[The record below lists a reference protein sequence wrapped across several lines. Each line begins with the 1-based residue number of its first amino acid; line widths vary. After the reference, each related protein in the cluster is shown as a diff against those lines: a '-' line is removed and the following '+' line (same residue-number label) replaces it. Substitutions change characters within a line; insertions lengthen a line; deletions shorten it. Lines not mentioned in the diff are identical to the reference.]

1 MPVFAYEG
9 RGATGEVKKGSIE
22 AADLEAARARLRL
35 MKIQPTTVTQKK
47 GLAALSFGGG
57 SINIGFLKP
66 KVKTKDLVIFTRQ
79 FATMID
85 SGLPLVQCLDIQS
98 KQAGNPALREQ
109 LTEVKAAVEAG
120 TTFADAL
127 KKYPDTFDPLFRNL
141 VAAGEIGGILDTI
154 LNRLA
159 TFLEKNEKLK
169 RKVKGAMTYPLI
181 VFSVAILVTAVLLLK
196 VVPTFEQ
203 MFMEFGS
210 SLPAPTQFVVD
221 LSYFLRD
228 SWYFFLA
235 GIFIAIFGF
244 RFTYKQPRGRLVIDA
259 LLLRLPV
266 FGDLIRKVAV
276 ARFCRTLGT
285 MVSSGVPILDG
296 LEICAKTAGN
306 QIIENAVL
314 KARQSISEGRTIA
327 EPIAEAKVF
336 PEMVCQMISVG
347 ENTGALDIMLG
358 KIADFYDDEVDQS
371 VENLTAM
378 MEPLIMVFLGIVV
391 GGFVVAMYLP
401 IFSMAESIQ

>member
-235 GIFIAIFGF
+235 GIFIAIFAAPFCNQPGF
-244 RFTYKQPRGRLVIDA
+244 SN
-259 LLLRLPV
+259 
-266 FGDLIRKVAV
+266 
-276 ARFCRTLGT
+276 
-285 MVSSGVPILDG
+285 SSGLVAWSSGEGVKTFLREG
-296 LEICAKTAGN
+296 LSTLAN
-306 QIIENAVL
+306 
-314 KARQSISEGRTIA
+314 SEYKSTNCLWNPNMSSRIASTGRR
-327 EPIAEAKVF
+327 
-336 PEMVCQMISVG
+336 G
-347 ENTGALDIMLG
+347 
-358 KIADFYDDEVDQS
+358 
-371 VENLTAM
+371 
-378 MEPLIMVFLGIVV
+378 
-391 GGFVVAMYLP
+391 LP
-401 IFSMAESIQ
+401 SPSESSSL